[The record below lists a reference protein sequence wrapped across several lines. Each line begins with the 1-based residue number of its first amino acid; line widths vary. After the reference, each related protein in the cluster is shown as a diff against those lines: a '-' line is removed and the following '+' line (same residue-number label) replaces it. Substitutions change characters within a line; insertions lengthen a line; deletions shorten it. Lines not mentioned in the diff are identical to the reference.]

1 MALEDKE
8 FIMYDV
14 TKANNFYEAWE
25 FLLEHKMFQR
35 HFRELLYIMVV
46 KVNPLTNEVDDDRT
60 KNTKTQV
67 WLEVGPWSEQYH
79 THDWDLDC
87 GGDTFEEAICKLADL
102 VKQYYTDEGI
112 KKSALN
118 TTIVL

>member
-1 MALEDKE
+1 M
-8 FIMYDV
+8 
-14 TKANNFYEAWE
+14 NFYDAWD
-25 FLLEHKMFQR
+25 FLFEHKMFRR

-46 KVNPLTNEVDDDRT
+46 KVNPLTNEVDDDQT

-87 GGDTFEEAICKLADL
+87 GGDTFEEAIIKLAEL
-102 VKQYYTDEGI
+102 VKQYYDDDGT
-112 KKSALN
+112 KKSEKHI
-118 TTIVL
+118 TIVEGE

>member
-1 MALEDKE
+1 
-8 FIMYDV
+8 MYDI
-14 TKANNFYEAWE
+14 TKANNFHEAWE

-35 HFRELLYIMVV
+35 HFRDLLYIMVV
-46 KVNPLTNEVDDDRT
+46 KVNPLTNEVDDDQT

-87 GGDTFEEAICKLADL
+87 GGDTFEEAICELAEL

>member
-1 MALEDKE
+1 ME
-8 FIMYDV
+8 FYD
-14 TKANNFYEAWE
+14 AWE
-25 FLLEHKMFQR
+25 FLLEHKMFQG
-35 HFRELLYIMVV
+35 HFRDLLYIIVV
-46 KVNPLTNEVDDDRT
+46 QVNPTTNEVDDDQT

-67 WLEVGPWSEQYH
+67 WLEVGPWSEQYF

-102 VKQYYTDEGI
+102 VKQYYTDEGV

-118 TTIVL
+118 TTVVEG